1 MPNLSCNESISS
13 YPAFSFVSRHVQL
26 CNQIPM
32 DIRSKLR
39 SLKGF
44 EDSTDGDTA
53 QYWVDS
59 AKELGLCDYEGGRG
73 EVIFFRDPHQ
83 ASPADE
89 VDAERKADAPTGTFV
104 VLPEDRKSCTDHI
117 VLLLKQFTPCRFQA
131 SDRKGGSIKRRD
143 RPDRFPGFMCTHC
156 QHKRYFP
163 IAEKKVADTT
173 NLMMTHITNCF
184 NSPLPVKASLC
195 YLQHRSLIQK
205 TSLMGNWK
213 ITFFKKVWNRLHHQD
228 WGDGIYVP
236 EVKNMDDDDVV
247 PSKPGTDHKIAQPT
261 SKAREDE
268 VRAKE
273 HSGDLGL
280 ADTGTFDEDAVAN
293 NDVEQMRDL
302 IRSAALWLTEQDLN
316 AEARLRSGRGIG
328 TIQTIRPR
336 SGRGRGR
343 GRGDRRRLGN

>member
-1 MPNLSCNESISS
+1 MKAVFSES
-13 YPAFSFVSRHVQL
+13 YFLFHYLLYRHIQL
-26 CNQIPM
+26 CNQIPLS
-32 DIRSKLR
+32 IRATLR

-44 EDSTDGDTA
+44 EDNTSGDTA

-73 EVIFFRDPHQ
+73 EVIFFRDPHE

-131 SDRKGGSIKRRD
+131 SDRRGGSAKRRD
-143 RPDRFPGFMCTHC
+143 RPDRFPGFMCIHC

-184 NSPLPVKASLC
+184 SSPLPVKASLC

-213 ITFFKKVWNRLHHQD
+213 ITFFKKVWHRLHHQD
-228 WGDGIYVP
+228 WGDGSDVL
-236 EVKNMDDDDVV
+236 EVNEDTPT
-247 PSKPGTDHKIAQPT
+247 PSKAVAEPIAEPAVQPADEAIEEDGR
-261 SKAREDE
+261 ARGHSEDL
-268 VRAKE
+268 
-273 HSGDLGL
+273 DLTE
-280 ADTGTFDEDAVAN
+280 TGTFDEDAAAN
-293 NDVEQMRDL
+293 NLDGIEQMRDL

-343 GRGDRRRLGN
+343 GRGDRRRLGT